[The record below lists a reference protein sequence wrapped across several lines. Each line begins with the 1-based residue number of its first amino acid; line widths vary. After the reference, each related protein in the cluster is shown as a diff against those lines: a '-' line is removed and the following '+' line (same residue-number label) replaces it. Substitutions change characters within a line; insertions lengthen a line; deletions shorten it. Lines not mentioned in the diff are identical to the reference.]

1 MVPDIILAR
10 RDAEL
15 SNLFEKEIGKTG
27 NTTSFSQL
35 TKTQAKNGHHL
46 VIINTEGEWDR
57 EIKQVQKLQ
66 EEGQEFYTI
75 LAPAPLLKKTI
86 KQIRDTASVLHAKA
100 AQSKEGALEKANGH
114 EPNLAELVEKK
125 LAVFVK
131 KVKNCEMKNL
141 YGLLIQEFEK
151 PLINLALKETEGNQI
166 QAAQLLGMNRNTLRK
181 KIKELKITVEKK
193 KK

>member
-1 MVPDIILAR
+1 MVPEIILVR
-10 RDAEL
+10 KDAEL
-15 SNLFEKEIGKTG
+15 STLFEKEVGKTG
-27 NTTSFSQL
+27 NTASFSQL
-35 TKTQAKNGHHL
+35 TKAHAKNGHHHL
-46 VIINTEGEWDR
+46 VVINTEGEWDR
-57 EIKQVQKLQ
+57 EIKQLQKLQ
-66 EEGQEFYTI
+66 DEGQEFYTI
-75 LAPAPLLKKTI
+75 IAPAPLLKKTI
-86 KQIRDTASVLHAKA
+86 KQIRETAS
-100 AQSKEGALEKANGH
+100 ALNPKQAPPSIEKVNGH

-131 KVKNCEMKNL
+131 KVKNCQMKNL

-151 PLINLALKETEGNQI
+151 PLISLALKETDGNQI